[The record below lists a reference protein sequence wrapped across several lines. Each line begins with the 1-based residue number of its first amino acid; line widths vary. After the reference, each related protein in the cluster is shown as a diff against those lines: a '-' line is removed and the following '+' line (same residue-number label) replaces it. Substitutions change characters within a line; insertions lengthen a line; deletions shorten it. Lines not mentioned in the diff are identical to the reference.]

1 MIWAQHNGKPGRNT
15 TSASIMSSK
24 TPVWEDVHACVSLK
38 VKVIN
43 IIISFS
49 FIKEEEQEMRDYL
62 SLHGHS
68 IT

>member
-1 MIWAQHNGKPGRNT
+1 
-15 TSASIMSSK
+15 MSSK

-43 IIISFS
+43 IIRSFS
-49 FIKEEEQEMRDYL
+49 FIQEEEQEMRDYL

-68 IT
+68 IHKVDLERYLNLD